1 MKPASLLLIATIMT
15 FLSNTLFADE
25 TAQKLVK
32 DTTVA
37 IITGLKA
44 DQAAI
49 KKDPKLAVA
58 LVEKIVLPQFNFT
71 VMSEKTLKKDWPK
84 MSASQKKQFETEF
97 KTLLVRT
104 YSAALADNFDQEIT
118 YLPWKSKKDGTIVLV
133 RTEVAQ
139 SAGFPIPLNYK
150 LVKQKDGSW
159 KVTDVIIDGISL
171 IKNYKISFS
180 KEIIAS
186 GVDKLIARLVES
198 NK

>member
-1 MKPASLLLIATIMT
+1 MT